1 MDAWTRLAEVAGPPR
16 GGTLCGGR
24 ATAGLEHIWGREI
37 GGYVAGELEM
47 TEAEE
52 VGGAPRK
59 QARRRKP
66 TVTTATGLGLH
77 LGLSRQRVVQLA
89 DEGVIGRL
97 DDGGFD
103 ETACRL
109 KYLDWLRSS
118 ERRSARSAVEA
129 EFLRAKTVALEIR
142 TEERLGN
149 LVPRQVLEDAIDII
163 VGMYRAE
170 FGGLPASFTRD
181 VSERRRL

>member
-1 MDAWTRLAEVAGPPR
+1 
-16 GGTLCGGR
+16 
-24 ATAGLEHIWGREI
+24 
-37 GGYVAGELEM
+37 M

-89 DEGVIGRL
+89 DEGVIGGL

-170 FGGLPASFTRD
+170 LGGLPASFTRD
-181 VSERRRL
+181 VSERRRLERLVNELLKRVANEAYQRSQRVCASTDDGREEAFGAEVMPPIES